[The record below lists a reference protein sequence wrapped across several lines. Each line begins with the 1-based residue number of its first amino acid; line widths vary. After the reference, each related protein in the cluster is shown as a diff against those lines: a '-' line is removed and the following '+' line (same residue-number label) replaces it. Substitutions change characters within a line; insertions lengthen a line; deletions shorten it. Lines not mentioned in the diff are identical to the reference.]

1 MSNIFNLD
9 SLREEI
15 EKEFKPLQLE
25 IGTKVV
31 TLSNLMR
38 LPKKKRET
46 VMARLKELESADS
59 EQEVDVE
66 TISVEILGLVSDNAP
81 LLKAG
86 LKDDLAMAMKILNLW
101 MSGTQSGEA
110 ESSSS

>member
-1 MSNIFNLD
+1 
-9 SLREEI
+9 
-15 EKEFKPLQLE
+15 
-25 IGTKVV
+25 
-31 TLSNLMR
+31 MR

-46 VMARLKELESADS
+46 VMALLKELESADS